1 MTDARHPERWLNDR
15 RIQQLSSEAF
25 FAFSN
30 ALLWSVS
37 NRTDGVIKFADL
49 ELIPRCKSGDADELV
64 ESKLWKQ
71 QRDGWLILDY
81 RATQRSR
88 KQLESD
94 DKYRERE
101 RDRVARVR
109 AYEREQSQV
118 SEFDDLNVRTDVRAY
133 ERTDHIGQGFTQDA
147 SKKKPTSYAT
157 NYVSVDDAIDNPS
170 SREFGDWFAAGA
182 DYEPPSID
190 ADGFPLDVR

>member
-37 NRTDGVIKFADL
+37 NRTDGIIKHADL
-49 ELIPRCKSGDADELV
+49 ELIPRCKSGHADELV

-71 QRDGWLILDY
+71 RRDGWLIVDY

-88 KQLESD
+88 KQLEND

-101 RDRVARVR
+101 RERVARVR
-109 AYEREQSQV
+109 AYKREQSQV

-133 ERTDHIGQGFTQDA
+133 ERTDCIGQGFTQDA
-147 SKKKPTSYAT
+147 WKKKP
-157 NYVSVDDAIDNPS
+157 NYVSDT
-170 SREFGDWFAAGA
+170 AAF
-182 DYEPPSID
+182 EPPAVD
-190 ADGFPLDVR
+190 PDGFPLDGA